1 MSAGCAYGTD
11 TLSGEVQVPTDECE
25 QVIWMDVSGGRE
37 GWGPPEELLSLHKVL
52 GARCRKGNF
61 ARMTR
66 SSLLKP
72 LAAVKPLSGL
82 GSGSAL
88 AALTNP
94 GSTAPSQTE
103 RLLSCTSDLVPEHRR
118 GIARTIA
125 RARPGG
131 GSRQTYSADL
141 ALLETF
147 NGAGAGVAT
156 DSKTCRRGKHIPD
169 FQVPSSASLIAPYQR
184 WL

>member
-1 MSAGCAYGTD
+1 
-11 TLSGEVQVPTDECE
+11 
-25 QVIWMDVSGGRE
+25 
-37 GWGPPEELLSLHKVL
+37 
-52 GARCRKGNF
+52 
-61 ARMTR
+61 MTR

-72 LAAVKPLSGL
+72 LAAVKPLSGP

-103 RLLSCTSDLVPEHRR
+103 RLLSCSSDLVPEHRR

-125 RARPGG
+125 RTRPGG
-131 GSRQTYSADL
+131 GSRQTYNADL

-156 DSKTCRRGKHIPD
+156 DSKTCRRGKRIPD
-169 FQVPSSASLIAPYQR
+169 FQVPSSASLVAPYEAFSVRCAVHRILPWAHWPIRRFGGGYRLAASPKLPNQQGGK
-184 WL
+184 L